1 MKNVFRK
8 FLISACLTVCVGAS
22 AAAIG
27 TLSVAPAKAAEVSE
41 ETNYFQMV
49 NGAEVRAVTDSCG
62 LRFTTNVGEYMYD
75 NAWNGYTVSFGTLI
89 AKNVTDI
96 TAMVAEDESTYLA
109 DIPCSKQVAFE
120 DGVFTYTSAV
130 VFDTKGWTDDE
141 KTAAYA
147 MELTARAYVKLEKD
161 GVTTYEYATATD
173 TTRSMRAVANVA
185 LVKGASET
193 LLGEYVNVGARNK
206 KDYLETSD
214 ATTNTLAVGVTA
226 ADLGVYV
233 GAKKV
238 DVTGENGAIDL
249 SALATDWTL
258 GENYFVSV
266 FGADNKV
273 YSAPVQYVTKAIENY
288 DDLKELEVT
297 NELVFGDKI
306 IDGYW
311 ALTDNFDFTSQKAI
325 AHAGCL
331 AKNGGTVDSPTASGT
346 QFSKVGGVGFK
357 GTFDGNGYTLKVNV
371 DTYGLFG
378 MLMAGATVKNLS
390 LYATATNVSNAST
403 KGQGAS
409 VIAHGIAMKE
419 SSGAV
424 TFENLFVNMAD
435 ARTKNNE
442 SYNLSFINTT
452 SKLMKMNNVVIS
464 VDASCTYAVEGTLK
478 QGGAFA
484 VTDNESY
491 ASNFNNN
498 TSNVFVVSANA
509 LPMSILVEKKSNT
522 DPTKVLV
529 SNYPKYIKGDA
540 PDTVT
545 HSYKDKCYTNFA
557 RISTLS
563 EITGVSAYEELPWTY
578 DTATGAL
585 VWKN

>member
-8 FLISACLTVCVGAS
+8 FLISACLTVCVGAG

-62 LRFTTNVGEYMYD
+62 LRFTTNVGEYMVTET
-75 NAWNGYTVSFGTLI
+75 WNGYTVSFGTLI

-185 LVKGASET
+185 LLKGASET

-214 ATTNTLAVGVTA
+214 ATTNTLAVGVAA

-238 DVTGENGAIDL
+238 GATGENGAIDL

-288 DDLKELEVT
+288 DDLKELNIT
-297 NELVFGDKI
+297 TELVYSENPYI
-306 IDGYW
+306 EGYW
-311 ALTDNFDFTSQKAI
+311 ALTDNFDFTSQKAM
-325 AHAGCL
+325 AHGGCFV
-331 AKNGGTVDSPTASGT
+331 KNSEDKR
-346 QFSKVGGVGFK
+346 FSVAGGVGFK

-378 MLMAGATVKNLS
+378 MLMGGSTVKNLS

-409 VIAHGIAMKE
+409 AIAHGVAVAETQI
-419 SSGAV
+419 SSVV
-424 TFENLFVNMAD
+424 TFENLFVYMQD
-435 ARTKNNE
+435 ARTGDKGK
-442 SYNLSFINTT
+442 YNFSFINTAQPIT
-452 SKLMKMNNVVIS
+452 ANGASYTRLKMNNVVIS
-464 VDASCTYAVEGTLK
+464 VDESCTYAVDGSK
-478 QGGAFA
+478 QGGVFA
-484 VTDNESY
+484 VTDTLSY
-491 ASNFNNN
+491 AANFNNN
-498 TSNVFVVSANA
+498 TANVFVVSKNV
-509 LPMSILVEKKSNT
+509 LPMSVLTSNGT
-522 DPTKVLV
+522 LST
-529 SNYPKYIKGDA
+529 NYPKYMLADDPNNELVSHKL
-540 PDTVT
+540 
-545 HSYKDKCYTNFA
+545 KCYTNFA

-563 EITGVSAYEELPWTY
+563 AITVVSAYEELPWTY

>member
-8 FLISACLTVCVGAS
+8 FLISACLTVCVGAG

-27 TLSVAPAKAAEVSE
+27 TLSVAPAKAAATE

-75 NAWNGYTVSFGTLI
+75 NAWVQDGYTVSFGTLI

-214 ATTNTLAVGVTA
+214 ATTNTLAVGVAA

-238 DVTGENGAIDL
+238 GATGENGAIDL

-258 GENYFVSV
+258 GETYFVSV

-288 DDLKELEVT
+288 DDLKGLEVT
-297 NELVFGDKI
+297 NELVFGDKS

-325 AHAGCL
+325 AHGGCF
-331 AKNGGTVDSPTASGT
+331 AKTGGTIDSPYASGSR
-346 QFSKVGGVGFK
+346 FSANGGVGFK

-378 MLMAGATVKNLS
+378 MLMGGSTVKNLS
-390 LYATATNVSNAST
+390 LYATATKVSNAST

-409 VIAHGIAMKE
+409 VLSHGIAMKE
-419 SSGAV
+419 DNDAV
-424 TFENLFVNMAD
+424 TFENLFVHMAD
-435 ARTKNNE
+435 ARLE
-442 SYNLSFINTT
+442 SDKTYNLSFINTT
-452 SKLMKMNNVVIS
+452 STLMVMENVVIS
-464 VDASCTYAVEGTLK
+464 VDESCTYAVTGTLK
-478 QGGAFA
+478 QGGVFA
-484 VTDNESY
+484 VTDNSSY
-491 ASNFNNN
+491 SGTFNKN
-498 TSNVFVVSANA
+498 TSNVFVVAENA
-509 LPMSILVEKKSNT
+509 LPMSLLISSGTLK
-522 DPTKVLV
+522 D
-529 SNYPKYIKGDA
+529 NYPKYIKGDA

-545 HSYKDKCYTNFA
+545 HNYKDKCYTNFA

-563 EITGVSAYEELPWTY
+563 AITGVSAYEELPWTY

>member
-193 LLGEYVNVGARNK
+193 LLGEYVKVGARNK

-214 ATTNTLAVGVTA
+214 ATTNTLAVGVAA

-266 FGADNKV
+266 FGADHKV

-288 DDLKELEVT
+288 DDLKELNIT
-297 NELVFGDKI
+297 TELVYSENPYI
-306 IDGYW
+306 EGYW
-311 ALTDNFDFTSQKAI
+311 ALTDSFDFTEEDAI
-325 AHAGCL
+325 MHLGCYET
-331 AKNGGTVDSPTASGT
+331 NTAANKRYSA
-346 QFSKVGGVGFK
+346 SGGVGFK

-371 DTYGLFG
+371 NIYGLFG
-378 MLMAGATVKNLS
+378 MLMGGSSVKDLTLYTYSQNAPTKSHDSQGCSALTHGVAMGEDGTAGD
-390 LYATATNVSNAST
+390 
-403 KGQGAS
+403 
-409 VIAHGIAMKE
+409 
-419 SSGAV
+419 V
-424 TFENLFVNMAD
+424 TLENLYVHMTD
-435 ARTKNNE
+435 ERTQ
-442 SYNLSFINTT
+442 YNTYYNVSFINTN
-452 SKLMKMNNVVIS
+452 SNNLTTKNIVIS
-464 VDASCTYAVEGTLK
+464 YDGSCEYVVNPVTKRGGVFSATDTISNATSAGKFNAKCSNVFIVSETVVPMAIMIS
-478 QGGAFA
+478 GGAFS
-484 VTDNESY
+484 T
-491 ASNFNNN
+491 
-498 TSNVFVVSANA
+498 
-509 LPMSILVEKKSNT
+509 
-522 DPTKVLV
+522 
-529 SNYPKYIKGDA
+529 NYPKYMLADDPNNELVSHKL
-540 PDTVT
+540 
-545 HSYKDKCYTNFA
+545 KCYTNFA

-563 EITGVSAYEELPWTY
+563 AITGVSAYEELPWTY